1 MGQTMTTIALAV
13 PASCS
18 RLPFI
23 SLLPPPVSIIYFLE
37 TSLDTRPRH
46 ASDSTRNDRPMAS
59 VLPMKG

>member
-23 SLLPPPVSIIYFLE
+23 SLLPPPRFDNLFS
-37 TSLDTRPRH
+37 
-46 ASDSTRNDRPMAS
+46 RN
-59 VLPMKG
+59 VLGHSAEARLGFDEE